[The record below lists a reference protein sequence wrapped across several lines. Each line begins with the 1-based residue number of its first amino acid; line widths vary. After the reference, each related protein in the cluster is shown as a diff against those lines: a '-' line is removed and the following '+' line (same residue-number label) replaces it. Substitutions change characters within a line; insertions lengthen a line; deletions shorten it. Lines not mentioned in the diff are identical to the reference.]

1 MIFPFV
7 ALNYQR
13 VQSSF
18 PLFPS
23 AHYQRDHHHLRP
35 SQGPPFVVEQ
45 PSPWDHPGVGTMN
58 STPAVYVESLERGY
72 RVATPLSKE
81 HDKETQW
88 MVGCLYIYCIYIYPF
103 CCFSTYS
110 TQQLSMFCCGFWP
123 RSCSLQV
130 FAMVLAANLWPQS
143 PSKESGR
150 GRLFL
155 GGINDLPKAGATAMA
170 TSTLSDESWQI
181 CCDGSISGKPLYRVI
196 YPVWLW
202 VSCWT
207 NNHFCFLC
215 HW

>member
-1 MIFPFV
+1 
-7 ALNYQR
+7 
-13 VQSSF
+13 
-18 PLFPS
+18 
-23 AHYQRDHHHLRP
+23 
-35 SQGPPFVVEQ
+35 
-45 PSPWDHPGVGTMN
+45 MN

-88 MVGCLYIYCIYIYPF
+88 MVGCLYIYTVYIYIYPF

-155 GGINDLPKAGATAMA
+155 GGINDLACKASQARSDCLEVFLGRQPSADK
-170 TSTLSDESWQI
+170 LSP
-181 CCDGSISGKPLYRVI
+181 PLASPRAARA
-196 YPVWLW
+196 
-202 VSCWT
+202 SAAS
-207 NNHFCFLC
+207 FFAASKSFKKFGRG
-215 HW
+215 

>member
-88 MVGCLYIYCIYIYPF
+88 MVGCLYIYTVYIYISLLLLQYIQYP
-103 CCFSTYS
+103 
-110 TQQLSMFCCGFWP
+110 
-123 RSCSLQV
+123 
-130 FAMVLAANLWPQS
+130 A
-143 PSKESGR
+143 
-150 GRLFL
+150 
-155 GGINDLPKAGATAMA
+155 
-170 TSTLSDESWQI
+170 
-181 CCDGSISGKPLYRVI
+181 VI
-196 YPVWLW
+196 YVLLRFLAQILQSSGFCYGLGRQSVAPKPIKGVRAWSALPRRNQWPAQGRSHGHGHINSKWWIMTNLLW
-202 VSCWT
+202 W
-207 NNHFCFLC
+207 
-215 HW
+215 

>member
-58 STPAVYVESLERGY
+58 STPAVYVESLEWGY

-88 MVGCLYIYCIYIYPF
+88 MVGCFYIYTVYIYIPF
-103 CCFSTYS
+103 VASVHTVPSSYLCFVAVSGPDLAVFRFLLWS
-110 TQQLSMFCCGFWP
+110 WPPICG
-123 RSCSLQV
+123 
-130 FAMVLAANLWPQS
+130 
-143 PSKESGR
+143 
-150 GRLFL
+150 
-155 GGINDLPKAGATAMA
+155 PKAHQRSQGVVGSSSA
-170 TSTLSDESWQI
+170 ESMTCPRQEPRPWPHQ
-181 CCDGSISGKPLYRVI
+181 L
-196 YPVWLW
+196 
-202 VSCWT
+202 
-207 NNHFCFLC
+207 
-215 HW
+215 

>member
-18 PLFPS
+18 PLFPA
-23 AHYQRDHHHLRP
+23 AHCQRDHHLRP
-35 SQGPPFVVEQ
+35 SQGFGRYTSPPFVVEQ
-45 PSPWDHPGVGTMN
+45 PSPWDHHGVGTMN

-72 RVATPLSKE
+72 RFATPLSKE

-88 MVGCLYIYCIYIYPF
+88 MVGCLYIYCIYILYPF

-143 PSKESGR
+143 PSKAVALGPGNPCRSQGVV
-150 GRLFL
+150 GFL

-170 TSTLSDESWQI
+170 TSTLSDES
-181 CCDGSISGKPLYRVI
+181 
-196 YPVWLW
+196 
-202 VSCWT
+202 
-207 NNHFCFLC
+207 
-215 HW
+215 